1 MKVPHS
7 NSFWLCFAVPVK
19 KKKNTFSFENTTT
32 GLGVAFLLHVPS
44 LQNIGIFTGQHYST
58 RSVFWQRA
66 DLVVS
71 LQLLYRRSRIQ
82 SATWPTFQQST
93 HHIQPASQ
101 PAKQPDWPC
110 PALLCPAQNWLS
122 AGVIRVSALLACPCA
137 KPVCKHQAETCKFID
152 LHLY

>member
-7 NSFWLCFAVPVK
+7 NSFWLCFAVPV

-110 PALLCPAQNWLS
+110 PALLC
-122 AGVIRVSALLACPCA
+122 SALPRIGCLQESSGLVLFWRA
-137 KPVCKHQAETCKFID
+137 PVPNPSANIRQK
-152 LHLY
+152 LVNL